1 MKETRAE
8 ERRSRKR
15 ERADSVYGRCQ
26 FYTSHVPKGVPFT
39 LYFPRKSEEISPPFC
54 LGRETLV
61 LSIVTG
67 FSLKESNFFIYI

>member
-1 MKETRAE
+1 MKKEEWKGCVLMEVWMKETRAE

-39 LYFPRKSEEISPPFC
+39 LYFPRKSEEIFSSF
-54 LGRETLV
+54 
-61 LSIVTG
+61 LSW
-67 FSLKESNFFIYI
+67 

>member
-39 LYFPRKSEEISPPFC
+39 LYFPRKSEEIFSSF
-54 LGRETLV
+54 
-61 LSIVTG
+61 LSW
-67 FSLKESNFFIYI
+67 